1 MSDCWILG
9 LLLNEW
15 LLRSQ
20 VTGQGLQGRLW
31 ISPNCMHHSQKIC
44 GGRSPPPISREDWES
59 LTRKIELITQDCSIL
74 SWTWLSA
81 TERDKDGE
89 LARLDHW
96 PETELVNKILAL
108 ADPFWKFIFHWV
120 GPKNDSIQN
129 KSRRVHS
136 KKYSIESRVFN
147 EIIHSRKWGK

>member
-81 TERDKDGE
+81 TERDIDGE
-89 LARLDHW
+89 LARLVRW
-96 PETELVNKILAL
+96 PETDLSPGQSVLKIN
-108 ADPFWKFIFHWV
+108 FFIES
-120 GPKNDSIQN
+120 GLKMIQF
-129 KSRRVHS
+129 KT
-136 KKYSIESRVFN
+136 KCGIFIQSIESRIFN
-147 EIIHSRKWGK
+147 RIIHSKRWGKVFKIPK

>member
-1 MSDCWILG
+1 MLG

-31 ISPNCMHHSQKIC
+31 ISPNCMHYSEKIC
-44 GGRSPPPISREDWES
+44 GRHSPPLITREEWES
-59 LTRKIELITQDCSIL
+59 LTRKIELIAQDCSIL

-96 PETELVNKILAL
+96 PETELVNKILAWPICFENSL
-108 ADPFWKFIFHWV
+108 FHWI
-120 GPKNDSIQN
+120 GPKNNSIQN
-129 KSRRVHS
+129 QIWNIR
-136 KKYSIESRVFN
+136 SIESRILN
-147 EIIHSRKWGK
+147 RIIHSKKWGEVFKIQK